1 MERKEV
7 IADCKVHGGVLKNNL
22 QTILVEPFKCYITVH
37 ILILNSKVTFS
48 LSSQHKHLKSH
59 ANYSIV
65 P

>member
-48 LSSQHKHLKSH
+48 LSS
-59 ANYSIV
+59 
-65 P
+65 